1 MGALL
6 SCWFGIDQTT
16 QYGFKFSGI
25 TLWLLV
31 ADDGVQQVIDKF
43 NSNCPRWVAHS
54 TLQYGMRLDEA
65 DARNRFARLRGAVE
79 GSGPIT
85 LRAMGPPH
93 LYGPSGDVPPYQMR
107 GLGIMYSG
115 APAYDDRRAH
125 LAASFDESG
134 SSFPHTSLVYDW
146 IGSPRV
152 TGAVA
157 DAIRAE
163 NPQLARGAEVVFDG
177 VALVDMRG
185 KDVGAWEILDRISLA
200 PGCDINAIEE

>member
-1 MGALL
+1 M
-6 SCWFGIDQTT
+6 
-16 QYGFKFSGI
+16 
-25 TLWLLV
+25 LV
-31 ADDGVQQVIDKF
+31 SSKSSISLIRTVRAGSRILR
-43 NSNCPRWVAHS
+43 SS
-54 TLQYGMRLDEA
+54 TACLDEA

-85 LRAMGPPH
+85 LRATGPPH

-115 APAYDDRRAH
+115 APAYDDLWAH

-157 DAIRAE
+157 DAIRA
-163 NPQLARGAEVVFDG
+163 
-177 VALVDMRG
+177 
-185 KDVGAWEILDRISLA
+185 
-200 PGCDINAIEE
+200 